1 MNTQR
6 LHKKTLQT
14 IHMSL
19 AILWIYQGLIPK
31 ILFKA
36 NDERR
41 IWMLQGFN
49 EHTALSLMQYSGA
62 IEIIFGALFLTGYK
76 TLALHYLNIVGMLG
90 LSFLILLVDPHY
102 FTQAFNP
109 FVMNIAMMALSLTAI
124 RLLKYP
130 ERNA

>member
-1 MNTQR
+1 MNSQR
-6 LHKKTLQT
+6 LNKKTLQT

-31 ILFKA
+31 ILFQTD
-36 NDERR
+36 DERR

-49 EHTALSLMQYSGA
+49 DQVAISLMQYSGA

-90 LSFLILLVDPHY
+90 LSLLILIVDPHY

-109 FVMNIAMMALSLTAI
+109 FVMNIAMLALSLTAI
-124 RLLKYP
+124 RLIKDQ
-130 ERNA
+130 E

>member
-31 ILFKA
+31 IIFKA

>member
-1 MNTQR
+1 MNSQR
-6 LHKKTLQT
+6 LNKKTLQT

-31 ILFKA
+31 ILFQA

-49 EHTALSLMQYSGA
+49 DQAAISLMQCSGA

-90 LSFLILLVDPHY
+90 LSLLILIVDPHY

-109 FVMNIAMMALSLTAI
+109 FVMNIAMLALSLTAI
-124 RLLKYP
+124 RLIKDQ
-130 ERNA
+130 E

>member
-1 MNTQR
+1 MNSQR
-6 LHKKTLQT
+6 LNKKTLQT

-31 ILFKA
+31 ILFQA
-36 NDERR
+36 DDERR

-49 EHTALSLMQYSGA
+49 DQAAISLMQCSGS

-90 LSFLILLVDPHY
+90 LSFLILIVDPHY

-109 FVMNIAMMALSLTAI
+109 FVMNIAMLALSLTAI
-124 RLLKYP
+124 CLIKDQ
-130 ERNA
+130 E

>member
-1 MNTQR
+1 
-6 LHKKTLQT
+6 
-14 IHMSL
+14 MSL

-31 ILFKA
+31 ILFQA

-49 EHTALSLMQYSGA
+49 DQAAISLMECSGA
-62 IEIIFGALFLTGYK
+62 IEIVFGLLFLTGYK

-109 FVMNIAMMALSLTAI
+109 FVMNIAMLALSVSAI
-124 RLLKYP
+124 HLIKDP
-130 ERNA
+130 E

>member
-1 MNTQR
+1 MKTQQ
-6 LHKKTLQT
+6 LNKKTLQ
-14 IHMSL
+14 IIQMSL
-19 AILWIYQGLIPK
+19 AALWIYQGLIPK

-36 NDERR
+36 DDERR

-49 EHTALSLMQYSGA
+49 EHTALSFMQCSGA

-76 TLALHYLNIVGMLG
+76 ILALHYLNIVGMLG

-109 FVMNIAMMALSLTAI
+109 FVMNIAMLALSVTAI
-124 RLLKYP
+124 HLIKDQ
-130 ERNA
+130 E

>member
-31 ILFKA
+31 IIFKA

-109 FVMNIAMMALSLTAI
+109 FVMNIAMLALSLTAI

>member
-6 LHKKTLQT
+6 LHKKMLQT

-31 ILFKA
+31 ILFQA
-36 NDERR
+36 DDERR

>member
-1 MNTQR
+1 VNTQR
-6 LHKKTLQT
+6 LNKKTLQT
-14 IHMSL
+14 IHISL

-49 EHTALSLMQYSGA
+49 EQAAISLMQYSGA

-90 LSFLILLVDPHY
+90 LSFLILIVDPHY

-109 FVMNIAMMALSLTAI
+109 FVMNIAMLALSLIAI

>member
-1 MNTQR
+1 
-6 LHKKTLQT
+6 
-14 IHMSL
+14 MSL

-124 RLLKYP
+124 HLLKYP

>member
-1 MNTQR
+1 MNSQR
-6 LHKKTLQT
+6 LNKKTLQT

-19 AILWIYQGLIPK
+19 AILWIYQGVIPK
-31 ILFKA
+31 ILFQA
-36 NDERR
+36 DDERR

-49 EHTALSLMQYSGA
+49 DQAAISLMQCSGS

-90 LSFLILLVDPHY
+90 LSFLILIVAPHY

-109 FVMNIAMMALSLTAI
+109 FVMNIAMLALSLTAI
-124 RLLKYP
+124 CLIKDQ
-130 ERNA
+130 E

>member
-1 MNTQR
+1 
-6 LHKKTLQT
+6 
-14 IHMSL
+14 MSL

-31 ILFKA
+31 ILFQA
-36 NDERR
+36 DDERR

-49 EHTALSLMQYSGA
+49 DQAAISLMQYSGA

-90 LSFLILLVDPHY
+90 LSFLILIVAPHY

-109 FVMNIAMMALSLTAI
+109 FVMNIAMLALSLTAI
-124 RLLKYP
+124 CLIKDQ
-130 ERNA
+130 E